1 MNQVDTKWMV
11 FLYIYICL
19 LFPDMN
25 KDSYQN
31 MDYTYLFGSSIS
43 EKTGHEFISDS
54 NINQILL
61 IM

>member
-1 MNQVDTKWMV
+1 
-11 FLYIYICL
+11 
-19 LFPDMN
+19 MN